1 MCISERELFILDQ
14 TDKMLHIKYV
24 DALKMIAA
32 LEVNVIPGGA
42 VFLFIEGRTIKWKS
56 ASKTFDLPI
65 FSVGSDLKETSIAV
79 RAMNERR
86 VLSEKVPRSA
96 YGMRLTTVA
105 IPLVDDAET
114 IVGAFSVVLP
124 RLHPIAS
131 GFSEFAPIIV
141 ELFPEGAFLYMSDL
155 TKIAYIQSSRK
166 FTLSGMAV
174 GYELK
179 ETDIAYK
186 TIHSGTI
193 QIVELGS
200 ERYGVP
206 VYIANYPVYDEENG
220 NVIVA
225 TLGVVIPKAHA
236 ANLKDMSGNLSNNL
250 AGIST
255 AIEHLAKSAA
265 TINENEQD
273 LYKYVQYVTT
283 AIDKINTITEFIS
296 SVSNQSNMLGLN
308 AAIEA
313 ARAGEMGRGFA
324 VVAEEIRKLAT
335 QSGETVSQIKALTRD
350 IKKNVSEVD
359 KRSSTSLTTSQEQAA
374 ATQEISAS
382 IEELIHLAER
392 LNTLAQEL

>member
-1 MCISERELFILDQ
+1 MGERELFILDQ

-24 DALKMIAA
+24 DALKMIAE
-32 LEVNVIPGGA
+32 LEINVIPGG
-42 VFLFIEGRTIKWKS
+42 VLFLFIEGRTIKWKA
-56 ASKTFDLPI
+56 ASKTFDLSI

-86 VLSEKVPRSA
+86 ILSEKVPRTV
-96 YGMRLTTVA
+96 YGMRLNTVA
-105 IPLVDDAET
+105 IPLVDDEGTT
-114 IVGAFSVVLP
+114 IGAFSIVLP

-131 GFSEFAPIIV
+131 SFSNFAPIIV

-155 TKIAYIQSSRK
+155 TKIAYVQSSRK
-166 FTLSGMAV
+166 FTLPGMAV

-186 TIHSGTI
+186 TIHSGSV
-193 QIVELGS
+193 QIVELGP

-206 VYIANYPVYDEENG
+206 VYIANYPLYDEENAT
-220 NVIVA
+220 VIVA

-335 QSGETVSQIKALTRD
+335 QSGETVSQIKELTQD
-350 IKKNVSEVD
+350 IKKNVGEVD

-382 IEELIHLAER
+382 IEELIHITER
-392 LNTLAQEL
+392 VNTLAQEL